1 MSSATLTS
9 KRQIT
14 IPSDVAKRL
23 GVGVGDRIHFVETA
37 SGDFLLRP
45 VTTDIT
51 SLKGII
57 GSPKRP
63 ASLEEM
69 DKAIAKSA
77 AVGASRRK

>member
-1 MSSATLTS
+1 MSTATLTS

-23 GVGVGDRIHFVETA
+23 GVGVGDRIQFVETA

-57 GSPKRP
+57 GLPKRP